1 MIPMKLAEHT
11 LQGFIEVLGSDAPA
25 PGGGSVSALC
35 AANGAA
41 LCAMVCRL
49 TRGKKKYLE
58 YTPLMEEI
66 IPQADAL
73 AQKLTASIDKDTEAF
88 NLVSAAFRMPKETEE
103 QKAARSAK
111 IAEGML
117 VSTKVP
123 FETMELT
130 LEALKLAQQMLGKF
144 NTNAANR
151 SWSRP
156 RPLPA
161 RSTRPFWNRCKIS
174 SPAGLRPGPPRKR
187 RAAFSQHCQKAHP
200 VDAPFS
206 FAGSVVRRSLSA
218 RFFQKDRIFAMD
230 GRRQPVQSRAAAR
243 PSPSSACRLHPG
255 ATKQWGKSYPLW
267 RCPLA

>member
-11 LQGFIEVLGSDAPA
+11 LQGFVEVLGSDAPA

-88 NLVSAAFRMPKETEE
+88 NLVSAAFQMPKETEE

-144 NTNAANR
+144 NTNAA
-151 SWSRP
+151 SD
-156 RPLPA
+156 L
-161 RSTRPFWNRCKIS
+161 
-174 SPAGLRPGPPRKR
+174 GV
-187 RAAFSQHCQKAHP
+187 AALN
-200 VDAPFS
+200 
-206 FAGSVVRRSLSA
+206 LSA
-218 RFFQKDRIFAMD
+218 AVRGAWLNVLINLGSLKDGLQRI
-230 GRRQPVQSRAAAR
+230 QQSQLQMGAGDLNGNSRKT
-243 PSPSSACRLHPG
+243 SAC
-255 ATKQWGKSYPLW
+255 S
-267 RCPLA
+267 

>member
-11 LQGFIEVLGSDAPA
+11 LQGFVEVLGSDAPA

-88 NLVSAAFRMPKETEE
+88 NLVSAAFQMPKETEE

-144 NTNAANR
+144 NTNAA
-151 SWSRP
+151 SD
-156 RPLPA
+156 L
-161 RSTRPFWNRCKIS
+161 
-174 SPAGLRPGPPRKR
+174 GV
-187 RAAFSQHCQKAHP
+187 AALN
-200 VDAPFS
+200 
-206 FAGSVVRRSLSA
+206 LSA
-218 RFFQKDRIFAMD
+218 AVRGAWLNVLINLGSLKD
-230 GRRQPVQSRAAAR
+230 GELAADYHAR
-243 PSPSSACRLHPG
+243 GQQIVEQAEAIAGQIYQTVLESL
-255 ATKQWGKSYPLW
+255 
-267 RCPLA
+267 